1 VSRVGERAR
10 VAAVVDVQRDVPV
23 HAEERDLEHHA
34 RERGRDRHPAGQPG
48 DALGG
53 AGERGEARRAP
64 GAVARDEEPEACERD
79 RRGARGDRDLVERG
93 PTGGVGGCEISYH
106 RVMLHGLMSHQTRYD
121 RLVSDVTHAAAS
133 GELTIDELA
142 RRVGMT
148 VRNVRA
154 HQSRGLLPAPEV
166 RGRTGFY
173 GAEHVARLELIR
185 TLQDDGFNL
194 ESIRRL
200 LERTG
205 GSSEELLRFT
215 RAAREPFADE
225 APEVIG
231 IRELGQRFG
240 AEGRADLLER
250 AVALGLL
257 RPLGDG
263 RFADLSPR
271 LGRAGEE
278 LTSLGV
284 EPEEA
289 LAAVER
295 LREHADA
302 VSQLFVELF
311 LTHVW
316 RPFDAAGRP
325 AERWP
330 EVREALERLRPL
342 AGDALTAV
350 FGLAMGDAVERAFGA
365 VLGEP
370 AGDD

>member
-1 VSRVGERAR
+1 
-10 VAAVVDVQRDVPV
+10 
-23 HAEERDLEHHA
+23 
-34 RERGRDRHPAGQPG
+34 
-48 DALGG
+48 
-53 AGERGEARRAP
+53 
-64 GAVARDEEPEACERD
+64 
-79 RRGARGDRDLVERG
+79 
-93 PTGGVGGCEISYH
+93 
-106 RVMLHGLMSHQTRYD
+106 MSHETGYCES
-121 RLVSDVTHAAAS
+121 VSDATQGSAPAAA
-133 GELTIDELA
+133 ELTIDELA

-154 HQSRGLLPAPEV
+154 HQSRGLLPPPDV
-166 RGRTGFY
+166 RARTGYY

-231 IRELGQRFG
+231 LDELAQRYG
-240 AEGRADLLER
+240 TPGRADLLER
-250 AVALGLL
+250 AIALGLL
-257 RPLGDG
+257 RPLGED
-263 RFADLSPR
+263 RFEDPSPR
-271 LGRAGEE
+271 LARAGEE
-278 LTSLGV
+278 LLALGAAPEVALDVV
-284 EPEEA
+284 EQ
-289 LAAVER
+289 

-302 VSQLFVELF
+302 VAHLFVELF

-325 AERWP
+325 PERWP

-342 AGDALTAV
+342 AGDALMSV
-350 FGLAMGDAVERAFGA
+350 FGLAMGDAVERAFGEVLEQAA
-365 VLGEP
+365 VERQSP
-370 AGDD
+370 